1 MTHEQL
7 KDAVVEAA
15 QTLMDGGGGPKY
27 HANWNVLAIALSD
40 YRASA
45 ALDAHT
51 EAETVTLGLMRGRGR
66 LSDRW
71 HASQEPEQEDP
82 RDWQHVGNIS
92 FVPPPEPTIPTIS
105 ATVTR
110 EGGP

>member
-1 MTHEQL
+1 MTREQKML
-7 KDAVVEAA
+7 AVVEAA

-45 ALDAHT
+45 ALDAQT
-51 EAETVTLGLMRGRGR
+51 EAQEVVTLGLMRGRM
-66 LSDRW
+66 SDRW

-82 RDWQHVGNIS
+82 RDWQHVANIS

-110 EGGP
+110 EGGR